1 MFNLERKNYKKN
13 IRNLYYTMCDVCL
26 CACVGVG
33 VCLCVGM
40 AERLTAIPPML
51 ATVRER
57 RLASDQESTNQPA
70 HKRTW
75 MGGDGVV
82 RPNGGRTLP
91 TRTPTIASI
100 APNTIAA
107 SMHPKRLTFIYIY
120 ICSYICLSSI
130 ITYDLIFGSSACVR
144 STVEEKEEEEVVDVC
159 MELLPATHVVLHL
172 MEYVHMCVWMCVDVM
187 SWVPV

>member
-1 MFNLERKNYKKN
+1 MFNLERRNYKKN

-120 ICSYICLSSI
+120 MLIHMLEQHNHLRPNIWILGMCALYGGGEGGGGCGCLYWCYSQLHMWFYI
-130 ITYDLIFGSSACVR
+130 
-144 STVEEKEEEEVVDVC
+144 
-159 MELLPATHVVLHL
+159 
-172 MEYVHMCVWMCVDVM
+172 
-187 SWVPV
+187 